1 MEGGLDL
8 RKAKKEEERV
18 CVLVVMEGGRRVEED
33 CEGEELAAIEHG
45 RSPVEKNSRASGDDC
60 RKCWS

>member
-33 CEGEELAAIEHG
+33 CEGEERFLLSHWGVGELPAVSI
-45 RSPVEKNSRASGDDC
+45 
-60 RKCWS
+60 